1 MKMMKQ
7 HLPNAVFVLPIFS
20 IAMSFDLQK
29 ILESK
34 RVFRRDLAARPIGE
48 KLRML
53 DALRERELAI
63 RGRATHGDSNILR
76 EDPTAYRTKP
86 K

>member
-1 MKMMKQ
+1 
-7 HLPNAVFVLPIFS
+7 
-20 IAMSFDLQK
+20 MSFDLQK

-34 RVFRRDLAARPIGE
+34 RTLRRNLAARPVAE

-63 RGRATHGDSNILR
+63 RGRVVHSDSSALR
-76 EDPTAYRTKP
+76 EEPAPCRAKP
-86 K
+86 E

>member
-1 MKMMKQ
+1 
-7 HLPNAVFVLPIFS
+7 
-20 IAMSFDLQK
+20 MSFDVQK

-34 RVFRRDLAARPIGE
+34 RVLRRDLASRPVAE

-63 RGRATHGDSNILR
+63 RGSAIYSDSSVLR
-76 EDPTAYRTKP
+76 EEPAIYKDNRPDVARSSK
-86 K
+86 

>member
-1 MKMMKQ
+1 
-7 HLPNAVFVLPIFS
+7 
-20 IAMSFDLQK
+20 MSFDLQK

-34 RVFRRDLAARPIGE
+34 RALRRQLAARPVAE

-63 RGRATHGDSNILR
+63 RGSAAHSDSGILR
-76 EDPTAYRTKP
+76 EEPAPYRNKNR
-86 K
+86 KG

>member
-1 MKMMKQ
+1 
-7 HLPNAVFVLPIFS
+7 
-20 IAMSFDLQK
+20 MSFDLQK

-34 RVFRRDLAARPIGE
+34 RALRRNLAARPVAE

-53 DALRERELAI
+53 DALRERALAI
-63 RGRATHGDSNILR
+63 GIHASPATADTLR
-76 EDPTAYRTKP
+76 EKSPDYRTQQPGKRE

>member
-1 MKMMKQ
+1 MT
-7 HLPNAVFVLPIFS
+7 
-20 IAMSFDLQK
+20 FDLQK

-34 RVFRRDLAARPIGE
+34 RARRRNLAARPVAE

-53 DALRERELAI
+53 DAMRERELAI
-63 RGRATHGDSNILR
+63 RGRVVHPESSVPR
-76 EDPTAYRTKP
+76 EVPAAYGEK

>member
-1 MKMMKQ
+1 MT
-7 HLPNAVFVLPIFS
+7 
-20 IAMSFDLQK
+20 FDLQR

-34 RVFRRDLAARPIGE
+34 RAHRQHLASRPIGE

-63 RGRATHGDSNILR
+63 RGRAITGDSPSSMVR
-76 EDPTAYRTKP
+76 EEPAPYRTKP
-86 K
+86 E

>member
-1 MKMMKQ
+1 
-7 HLPNAVFVLPIFS
+7 
-20 IAMSFDLQK
+20 MSFDPHA

-34 RVFRRDLAARPIGE
+34 RALRRKLTARPVAE

-63 RGRATHGDSNILR
+63 RGRAVHSDSSAVR
-76 EDPTAYRTKP
+76 EESAPYRIKP
-86 K
+86 A